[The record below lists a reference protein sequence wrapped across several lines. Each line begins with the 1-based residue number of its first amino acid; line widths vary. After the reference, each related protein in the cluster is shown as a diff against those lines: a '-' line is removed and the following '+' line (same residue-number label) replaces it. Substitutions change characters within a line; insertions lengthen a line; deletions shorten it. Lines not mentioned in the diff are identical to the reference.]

1 MVSSLMTVCYHTAQA
16 YSLHEDDDIPDR
28 TNWSFCQKI
37 RWQVK
42 RKAGTVVTF
51 LRCSPL
57 LVTSAV
63 ANFGTLTLCIAVKGE
78 VAVFYIAAVLL
89 SNFFVFLLP
98 VSAITSTLTC
108 LGIANTLPPP
118 ARPGAARR
126 DQHAIFMT
134 WTNLFLMSKT
144 LEDPCFQRSGQM
156 ILMQW
161 IRFVVNLA
169 TLAIIYSHISSN
181 QASKES
187 MVSTL
192 SALFIVNALNFLFI
206 AVAYCRCSSQ
216 RPAEVP
222 EAQED
227 ESEDDFEL
235 EEQEEEEEKE
245 RKRKTLDLRTLGTL
259 VMWAQDHTR
268 GEVAT
273 CLNISPP

>member
-1 MVSSLMTVCYHTAQA
+1 MVCYHTAQA
-16 YSLHEDDDIPDR
+16 YSLQKNDDLPDR
-28 TNWSFCQKI
+28 TGWSFCQKV
-37 RWQVK
+37 RWQVV
-42 RKAGTVVTF
+42 RKAGTVATF
-51 LRCSPL
+51 IRFSPL
-57 LVTSAV
+57 LLTSAF
-63 ANFGTLTLCIAVKGE
+63 ANFGTLALCIIVKGE
-78 VAVFYIAAVLL
+78 FAVFYIAAVLL
-89 SNFFVFLLP
+89 SNFLVFLLP
-98 VSAITSTLTC
+98 ATVIASTLTC
-108 LGIANTLPPP
+108 LGMANTLPPP
-118 ARPGAARR
+118 SRPGAAKT

-161 IRFVVNLA
+161 MRFVVNLA
-169 TLAIIYSHISSN
+169 TLAIIYSHISSY
-181 QASKES
+181 QASNES

-227 ESEDDFEL
+227 ENEDNTEL
-235 EEQEEEEEKE
+235 EEEEEEEKQEEQEEE